1 MNSDWDIPA
10 QRFNFRRDLA
20 FGKSG
25 EKLVNSFLKALGNG
39 AFEVKTDRY
48 RNGRMAVEVM
58 QNPRRERDEQG
69 NQKWKTSGLMVT
81 KAKWWVYVF
90 TLDGDEGAFVIV
102 SVKRLKK
109 YINKNKKTLEM
120 RDFAKNSDNPARGY
134 ILEPTDVTALLAS
147 SDYDK

>member
-25 EKLVNSFLKALGNG
+25 EKLVNSFLKALTNG

>member
-25 EKLVNSFLKALGNG
+25 EKLVNSFLKVMDGG

-109 YINKNKKTLEM
+109 YITKNKKTLEM

-134 ILEPTDVTALLAS
+134 ILEPTDVTALLIS
-147 SDYDK
+147 PEYDK